1 MAPLAGPYL
10 NMASMGSGEIII
22 TVPYNVEPDSYV
34 NLAVNYKLNDTV
46 GSTYTQSVTVEF
58 YAPDE
63 CLNAM
68 IIEPDG
74 FYETFFAFEQ
84 DVDITEF
91 YRIGRYT
98 VDKLGCG
105 PMAYQID
112 DTCRKFISV
121 AEDISTN

>member
-58 YAPDE
+58 YSPDE

-68 IIEPDG
+68 IDEPDG
-74 FYETFFAFEQ
+74 IY
-84 DVDITEF
+84 
-91 YRIGRYT
+91 
-98 VDKLGCG
+98 
-105 PMAYQID
+105 
-112 DTCRKFISV
+112 
-121 AEDISTN
+121 